1 MKSSA
6 HKDSGFTDVYGNVG
20 IANTFCYEISGGTR
34 CDCPGFREGAGEQ
47 PPGIC
52 QCGHLFCVHHIVR
65 ASAEITC
72 RLHGSIRSL
81 VCIRGRNQKIIDFGP
96 DGSWAARV
104 KLVPSVELAYDNI
117 QSNPGTL
124 PQGYMSGSNHF
135 RYPIS
140 SNPMSSSQAAYF
152 RLASRGLIR
161 TVRLPGVDSGSI
173 VRAVTDAFGDIL
185 RGRRWMPLNW
195 HGDSR
200 RLEPDR
206 IDPSAY
212 SLGFL
217 IERCITDWPSSTS
230 STVSFDIT
238 LEDESLSW
246 EQIWRLPEVGR
257 NYEFYWAP
265 DHPLGWGVTSGST
278 LSIEFTGAW
287 GEIIHEDEEVP
298 FAGTWGGG
306 ESTKFPTPSG
316 AASMLTI
323 STGTYDPQAPHA
335 DLYSP

>member
-6 HKDSGFTDVYGNVG
+6 HNDSGFTDVYGNVG
-20 IANTFCYEISGGTR
+20 IANTFCYDISDGTR

-52 QCGHLFCVHHIVR
+52 QCGHLFCVHDIVR

-72 RLHGSIRSL
+72 RLHGSVRSL
-81 VCIRGRNQKIIDFGP
+81 VCVRGWNQKIIDFGP

-104 KLVPSVELAYDNI
+104 KLVPSVRLHYGLWPNDLTSRI
-117 QSNPGTL
+117 
-124 PQGYMSGSNHF
+124 
-135 RYPIS
+135 
-140 SNPMSSSQAAYF
+140 AYF
-152 RLASRGLIR
+152 RLASRGLIP
-161 TVRLPGVDSGSI
+161 TVRLPGVDNGSI

-195 HGDSR
+195 HGDSQ
-200 RLEPDR
+200 RLEPDQ

-212 SLGFL
+212 SLEFL
-217 IERCITDWPSSTS
+217 IESCITDWASSTT

-257 NYEFYWAP
+257 
-265 DHPLGWGVTSGST
+265 GS
-278 LSIEFTGAW
+278 
-287 GEIIHEDEEVP
+287 EI
-298 FAGTWGGG
+298 
-306 ESTKFPTPSG
+306 
-316 AASMLTI
+316 
-323 STGTYDPQAPHA
+323 Y
-335 DLYSP
+335 